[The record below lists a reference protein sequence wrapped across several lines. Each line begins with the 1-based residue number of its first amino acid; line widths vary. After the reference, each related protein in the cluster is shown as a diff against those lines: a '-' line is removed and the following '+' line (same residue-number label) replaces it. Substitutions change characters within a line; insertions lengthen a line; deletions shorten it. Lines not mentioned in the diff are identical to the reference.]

1 MYFTLICV
9 SEGCQRGWGSPRRE
23 SALCPQASSLGQQ
36 QQGWVPAALHQFA
49 VISLCPHPASGK
61 LTAVEEPE
69 RGFCF
74 GEGKVAAAVRTA
86 GDAVGQC
93 RPRFVCAQARHRHG
107 WRGSGRKARLSR
119 ELARQQRTKRTEEMF
134 YVQRPTVRRWI
145 QKTISAQNEGGG
157 SCLWLRF
164 VLLAAVA
171 NEGCQYPEQP
181 PASSLREAKSQQ
193 GPFGLPGGHQALY
206 PWQKAEAT
214 YLRLL
219 APRFTLPSPLSNS
232 NGASSTGA
240 RGPPSK
246 KALEQ
251 CLSPI
256 VFCFCSLQMSRTG
269 RAPFPPV
276 CSASCCAGVL
286 AARVIYEGNVPS
298 WERCTR
304 CLP

>member
-86 GDAVGQC
+86 GDAAGQC
-93 RPRFVCAQARHRHG
+93 RPRFVCARARHHHG

-219 APRFTLPSPLSNS
+219 ASRFTLPSPLSIQHR
-232 NGASSTGA
+232 GTGTTLKKGSRA
-240 RGPPSK
+240 VPQPHCISFLLPPD
-246 KALEQ
+246 EQ
-251 CLSPI
+251 DRQGS
-256 VFCFCSLQMSRTG
+256 
-269 RAPFPPV
+269 FPP
-276 CSASCCAGVL
+276 GV
-286 AARVIYEGNVPS
+286 
-298 WERCTR
+298 
-304 CLP
+304 